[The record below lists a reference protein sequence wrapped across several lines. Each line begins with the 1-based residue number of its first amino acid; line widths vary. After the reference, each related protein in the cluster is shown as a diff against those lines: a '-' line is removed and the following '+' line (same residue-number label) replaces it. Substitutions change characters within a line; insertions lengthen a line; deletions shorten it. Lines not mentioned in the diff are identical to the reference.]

1 MGGGRRLRLVFI
13 GWVIFAFRYVGTS
26 ALKNFISLFCLLGD
40 IFLKECMLGAL
51 GCWITF
57 SSWL

>member
-13 GWVIFAFRYVGTS
+13 GWVIFVFGYVGTS

-40 IFLKECMLGAL
+40 IFLKECILGAL
-51 GCWITF
+51 GCCTTF
-57 SSWL
+57 ST